1 MIERAYTNIRSSK
14 IVKHNGTVYLTGQVA
29 EGETVTEQA
38 EKCLVN
44 IEALLEEAG
53 SDKKHILQTTIW
65 LADISDF
72 AEMNEVWNAWV
83 PMGHAPARACAESR
97 LARDILKVEFV
108 VTAAV
113 KDT

>member
-44 IEALLEEAG
+44 IEALLE
-53 SDKKHILQTTIW
+53 D
-65 LADISDF
+65 
-72 AEMNEVWNAWV
+72 
-83 PMGHAPARACAESR
+83 RR
-97 LARDILKVEFV
+97 L
-108 VTAAV
+108 
-113 KDT
+113 KDRRG